1 MISSRFRAF
10 ANSSLYVFQMLSN
23 CILSK
28 KTGTNDGRER
38 GPTYRVN
45 SSMYNFCV
53 DMMSSNVGLSDCMTC
68 IGFPTIVFGQITLMK
83 MHHRASVGS
92 HLLTETIRR
101 RYGINPK
108 LSSERVMVNSGL
120 QTAIR

>member
-68 IGFPTIVFGQITLMK
+68 IGFPTIVFGQI
-83 MHHRASVGS
+83 
-92 HLLTETIRR
+92 
-101 RYGINPK
+101 K
-108 LSSERVMVNSGL
+108 L
-120 QTAIR
+120 